1 MHFHVYQLIKLMV
14 KGTSGAVGLTENPC
28 ALKRWTIAGPEQ
40 ARILTELEDQFMES
54 KKDSHKHHEQTPSPQ
69 QAFKN
74 QVNQLSK
81 GHRKH
86 RESFSR
92 KLPRVTGP
100 GHYKLHE

>member
-1 MHFHVYQLIKLMV
+1 M
-14 KGTSGAVGLTENPC
+14 GLTENPC
-28 ALKRWTIAGPEQ
+28 ALKRWTIAGSEQ

-54 KKDSHKHHEQTPSPQ
+54 KKDSHKHHEQTPSKLLHCQQAFKNHEQTPSPQ

-86 RESFSR
+86 GESFSR

-100 GHYKLHE
+100 GH